1 MGSRLHGN
9 DGGVSWLPTP
19 RRGGRVS
26 NPPLREPVEGG
37 SHPHPRIEYGA
48 GFALSRRGRK
58 RGPPHQV
65 PIRRG
70 QRADTWVRP
79 YARRSGGAPSPPYRV
94 RGRLR
99 PLPSRERGERGPR
112 TRSPFVG
119 DSGRTRGSAPTLG
132 GRGGT
137 LTPVSSTGQAPG
149 RASLAVN
156 AGLVCGQNFAEA
168 AGDDLLLA
176 VAEVDGDDGDAALGP
191 SGAQ

>member
-26 NPPLREPVEGG
+26 NPPLREPVEG
-37 SHPHPRIEYGA
+37 SHPHPC
-48 GFALSRRGRK
+48 
-58 RGPPHQV
+58 
-65 PIRRG
+65 
-70 QRADTWVRP
+70 
-79 YARRSGGAPSPPYRV
+79 
-94 RGRLR
+94 
-99 PLPSRERGERGPR
+99 PLPLRERGQEGPR

-132 GRGGT
+132 GRGGH
-137 LTPVSSTGQAPG
+137 PHPRIEYGAGSSTGSGQAPG
-149 RASLAVN
+149 PLPSRGPSNHFSTSTTSAGSLNLNSYPSRASLAVN

-168 AGDDLLLA
+168 AGDDLFFA